1 MDGGCQQ
8 LQMPLSEL
16 SRLVRKTVMH
26 RRRRWRKME
35 EVEEDA
41 GEALVS
47 GGGRN
52 GEMEGLVAAMG
63 GGGWG
68 GGQIEV

>member
-35 EVEEDA
+35 EVEQDE

-52 GEMEGLVAAMG
+52 GEMEGMAVGGCG
-63 GGGWG
+63 GGK
-68 GGQIEV
+68 